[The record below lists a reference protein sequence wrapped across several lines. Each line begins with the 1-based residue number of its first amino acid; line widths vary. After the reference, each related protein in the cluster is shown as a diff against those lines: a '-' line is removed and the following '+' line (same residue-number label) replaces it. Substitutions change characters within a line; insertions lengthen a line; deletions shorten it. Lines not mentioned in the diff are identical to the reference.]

1 MVTESQMLSRISTIV
16 IPIVSV
22 LVASALP
29 AGADVLEEVVVT
41 ARKYDVSPQDPPIAV
56 ATFSASALQG
66 ARSVPDEFGPA
77 DLVSR
82 LEAQIAFHELVTSER
97 YEQAL
102 PVGERLVDLTA
113 AEFGEQS
120 VEAAQALVAL
130 AEIQSRAGQYDT
142 AERNFLAS
150 IEMLG
155 DEDGMFSE
163 RLVDPLI
170 GLATNYRDAGDHLA
184 AIGVYNEARA
194 LNRRVFGLFNEG
206 QIDILDRMSETMI
219 DMNLFEEAH
228 EQQVKALSLVERN
241 QGTDSPELL
250 PAIYKYAHWLRLR
263 GWYAAERG
271 QYQRAINIVKEHF
284 GEESPELVIPLRE
297 TANSF
302 RDQRFGDG
310 RGEGSLKR
318 ALSILEAQEN
328 IDKLAI
334 AETLRDLGDW
344 NVAFSKTR
352 MDGAEYTRAWELLGD
367 VESGEALRTE
377 WFEQSDYVLFEQPNL
392 RGLVNENSEPGAKP
406 GFVLLVFDI
415 NERGR
420 SENVVVVESSPP
432 GLKDDAV
439 TRAVRQSRF
448 RPGIRN
454 GEIVRTTMV
463 SHQVTFFYK
472 PEEASTG

>member
-1 MVTESQMLSRISTIV
+1 MPTLV
-16 IPIVSV
+16 IPTVIV
-22 LVASALP
+22 LLASAIP
-29 AGADVLEEVVVT
+29 ARAEVLGEIVVT
-41 ARKYDVSPQDPPIAV
+41 ARKYDVSPQDLPIAI
-56 ATFSASALQG
+56 AIFSGSSLQG
-66 ARSVPDEFGPA
+66 ASNVADEFDPA

-82 LEAQIAFHELVTSER
+82 LEAQIIFQDLVTSEH
-97 YEQAL
+97 YERARH
-102 PVGERLVDLTA
+102 VGERLVELTK

-120 VEAAQALVAL
+120 MEVAQVLEAL
-130 AEIQSRAGQYDT
+130 AEIQRRAGEYDD
-142 AERNFLAS
+142 AEENFLTS
-150 IEMLG
+150 IEMIG

-163 RLVDPLI
+163 HLIDPLI
-170 GLATNYRDAGDHLA
+170 GLATNYRHAGDGLA
-184 AIGVYNEARA
+184 AMIVYNEARS
-194 LNRRVFGLFNEG
+194 LSRRVFGLFNEG
-206 QIDILDRMSETMI
+206 QIDILDQMSETLIEMS
-219 DMNLFEEAH
+219 LFEDAH
-228 EQQVKALSLVERN
+228 DQQVKALGLAERI
-241 QGTDSPELL
+241 QGTDSLELL
-250 PAIYKYAHWLRLR
+250 PAIYKYAHWLRSL
-263 GWYAAERG
+263 GWYTAERV
-271 QYQRAINIVKEHF
+271 QYVRAIDIVTEHS
-284 GEESPELVIPLRE
+284 GQESPELAIPLRE

-302 RDQRFGDG
+302 RAQRLGDG

-344 NVAFSKTR
+344 KVAFSKAR
-352 MDGAEYTRAWELLGD
+352 MDGTEYTRAWKLLGD

-439 TRAVRQSRF
+439 ARAVRQSRF